1 MRRKSQ
7 SNRLTLRLI
16 LLMII
21 ITISCD
27 NNEFEKEILS
37 GNNLES
43 ILNTNQDF
51 SKFIELHYQN
61 NLTLNSL
68 DAQQRE
74 RLKYLYQNLNST
86 SFGEIDFF

>member
-51 SKFIELHYQN
+51 SKFIELPYQN